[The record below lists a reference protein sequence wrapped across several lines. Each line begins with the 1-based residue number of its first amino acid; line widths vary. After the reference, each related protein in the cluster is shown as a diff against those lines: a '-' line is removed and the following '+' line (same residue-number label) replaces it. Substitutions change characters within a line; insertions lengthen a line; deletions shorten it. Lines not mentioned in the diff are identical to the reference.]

1 MGKAKGKT
9 AAWGLVGCLSLLT
22 AAANW
27 GFAMGGSAGGA
38 GGSEDGGLSGGGFS
52 CTYNDAGFE
61 EHFGGHGSCSS
72 CLKSHGECNEECS
85 ATSFACSASGTSL
98 SGNGGTMETAE
109 GYSDFSE
116 SDARD
121 RALDRCVMA
130 GNKNCVVDDC
140 EPQRKL
146 ISSRSCRH

>member
-1 MGKAKGKT
+1 MGKANGKT
-9 AAWGLVGCLSLLT
+9 AAWGIIGCLCLLG

-27 GFAMGGSAGGA
+27 GFAMGGAGSSG
-38 GGSEDGGLSGGGFS
+38 DGGLSGGGFS

-85 ATSFACSASGTSL
+85 ATSYSCTASGTSTA
-98 SGNGGTMETAE
+98 GAVETTE
-109 GYSDFSE
+109 GFSDFSE
-116 SDARD
+116 NDARD

-130 GNKNCVVDDC
+130 GNKNCVVADC
-140 EPQRKL
+140 DPERKL
-146 ISSRSCRH
+146 ISSRSCRHD